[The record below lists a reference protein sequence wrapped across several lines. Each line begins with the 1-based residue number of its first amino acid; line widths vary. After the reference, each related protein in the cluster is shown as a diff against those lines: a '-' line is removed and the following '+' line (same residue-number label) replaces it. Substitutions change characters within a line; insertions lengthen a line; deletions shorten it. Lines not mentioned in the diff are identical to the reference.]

1 MFYHNEIKVEGNQ
14 MVAKPIVYLK
24 RTYFGMYKPFDFNDD
39 KQVNTL
45 IHEICHLIK
54 EYGKL
59 KVENG
64 KIIDSTG
71 LMRDTYS
78 YGQKNCVVEE
88 KNDMVGIEEALN
100 DVETAQILEIMT
112 GRKKEVAGYKSAG
125 YSVTRLLQHSDLA
138 KVIRISQFRGDNS
151 WIQYLGEEQS
161 KLLIENFDVLVNE
174 M

>member
-1 MFYHNEIKVEGNQ
+1 MIK
-14 MVAKPIVYLK
+14 KIVLLK
-24 RTYFGMYKPFDFNDD
+24 K
-39 KQVNTL
+39 
-45 IHEICHLIK
+45 
-54 EYGKL
+54 
-59 KVENG
+59 
-64 KIIDSTG
+64 
-71 LMRDTYS
+71 
-78 YGQKNCVVEE
+78 

-138 KVIRISQFRGDNS
+138 KVIRISKFRGDNS

-161 KLLIENFDVLVNE
+161 KLLIKNFDVLVNA